1 MRAPKANSKISQD
14 ENRTTRKQEKFMIA
28 PITFETGGA
37 TMPLFPIPDASGL
50 TPLELPVGLI
60 AHDRPAGSEQQ
71 QPAPDAIARFQAAMS
86 EPAGRPLTE
95 LVARPPADNQRPA
108 ADTPAPATNSQQPTP
123 PADTPKPP
131 SDIQQPTTT
140 NHLVADI
147 PSESP
152 KPSSDIQPQT
162 ADSPARLPTTALQ
175 PPTTAADVPRPFIS
189 QQGPDVR
196 QPATDSAPS
205 VTPTAPRA
213 PADIPAPVVTA
224 APRAPADI
232 PAPVVTAAPRAP
244 ADNEEPDE
252 IPTLQAAPI
261 AAPVTSSE
269 SAPVAT
275 SAPVALEIDPAAA
288 TARTHELVEAAS
300 QVADTILVT
309 PSLVHGEGEITIQ
322 LKPTVL
328 DGSEIRLEAKG
339 SSITVAVTPATQS
352 VAQVIAQAQAQFEQT
367 LVERLPSFQIAVT
380 MAPPKSVRRNESTI

>member
-1 MRAPKANSKISQD
+1 
-14 ENRTTRKQEKFMIA
+14 
-28 PITFETGGA
+28 
-37 TMPLFPIPDASGL
+37 MPLFPIPDASGL

-71 QPAPDAIARFQAAMS
+71 QPAPDAIARFQAAMA

-95 LVARPPADNQRPA
+95 LVARPSADNQRPA
-108 ADTPAPATNSQQPTP
+108 ADAPAPAADSQQPTP

-131 SDIQQPTTT
+131 SDIQRPTTAS
-140 NHLVADI
+140 HLVVDI
-147 PSESP
+147 PGESP
-152 KPSSDIQPQT
+152 KPSSDIRPQT
-162 ADSPARLPTTALQ
+162 VDNPTRLPTTALQ
-175 PPTTAADVPRPFIS
+175 PSTTTENVPRPFPSIIS
-189 QQGPDVR
+189 QQEPDVQ
-196 QPATDSAPS
+196 QPA
-205 VTPTAPRA
+205 TAPRA
-213 PADIPAPVVTA
+213 PADIPAPVATA
-224 APRAPADI
+224 ASR
-232 PAPVVTAAPRAP
+232 TP

-261 AAPVTSSE
+261 TAPVASPE

-352 VAQVIAQAQAQFEQT
+352 VAQVIAQSQAQFEQT

-380 MAPPKSVRRNESTI
+380 MTPPKSVRRNEATT